1 MESLDTLPQYT
12 ISLPLAIKLGKKVYS
27 INLNG
32 YRNWHYRLSNDL
44 KKAYKAYIKES
55 VELLPK
61 LNKISL
67 TYIVYARS
75 ARRFDTMNVISIT
88 SKFFEDALVEANKI
102 EDDNYDFIPEH
113 HSYFGGIRKTN
124 PRVDVIIKEIE

>member
-1 MESLDTLPQYT
+1 MKREYL
-12 ISLPLAIKLGKKVYS
+12 ISLPLSVKLRTKSYS

-44 KKAYKAYIKES
+44 KKAYKEYIKES
-55 VELLPK
+55 IASLPE

-67 TYIVYARS
+67 TYTVYGRS

-88 SKFFEDALVEANKI
+88 SKFFEDALVEAGKI
-102 EDDNYDFIPEH
+102 KDDNYDYIPEH

-124 PRVDVIIKEIE
+124 PRVDVIIKELE

>member
-1 MESLDTLPQYT
+1 MNREYL
-12 ISLPLAIKLGKKVYS
+12 ISLPLSVKLRTKSYS

-44 KKAYKAYIKES
+44 KKAYKEYIKES
-55 VELLPK
+55 IAGLPE

-67 TYIVYARS
+67 TYTVYGRS

-88 SKFFEDALVEANKI
+88 SKFFEDALVEAGKI
-102 EDDNYDFIPEH
+102 KDDNYDYIPEH

-124 PRVDVIIKEIE
+124 PRVDVIIKELE